1 MRVIKRDGNVMICSL
16 CISFPYEPVIF
27 YKLTKSCCS
36 DCMEL
41 SCFSTE
47 DSSSNISSSTS
58 LSSPLDSLSVE
69 LENACKEEAEV
80 KTELQTVRHKLDR
93 QPQST
98 EKENIH
104 RGPVPKQLK
113 VCANFCS
120 STVAIGV
127 SF

>member
-1 MRVIKRDGNVMICSL
+1 MVSNREIRQFDTIKQLGDMVKRQNA
-16 CISFPYEPVIF
+16 
-27 YKLTKSCCS
+27 K
-36 DCMEL
+36 
-41 SCFSTE
+41 
-47 DSSSNISSSTS
+47 
-58 LSSPLDSLSVE
+58 LDSLSEE
-69 LENACKEEAEV
+69 LENACKEVAEV

-127 SF
+127 IRSCD